1 MTAHNNARASAV
13 RYFRGWLAAAVAT
26 SILGNVAHALL
37 SDAGSPTI
45 AAAIAFLLPIGL
57 LGSTHGVH
65 KLVAAGIVGRA
76 YTAAL
81 WISVATVVA
90 AFALSFVALAEL
102 AAQWAAIPVYIAW
115 LVPVFVDLSIT
126 GCTVALFALSDAER
140 SEQVAALDNDQ
151 TPDVTPHFDTEVFG
165 PRRFEQTH
173 TPAHIPVHTDA
184 QPVRHETQRADLRE
198 PEPVEAAAPRLTVS
212 ELVARDEAERADA
225 QRIADEHHAEA
236 ERIVKAGVTRIDR
249 GKVAAVLHEHAQGGR
264 PSMIARKLNVGYPTV
279 KSIIEHTTEQRREVN
294 A

>member
-1 MTAHNNARASAV
+1 MTARNDARASAV

-37 SDAGSPTI
+37 SDAGSPPI
-45 AAAIAFLLPIGL
+45 AAAIAFLLPLGL

-81 WISVATVVA
+81 WISIATVVA

-102 AAQWAAIPVYIAW
+102 AAQWAGIPVFIAW

-126 GCTVALFALSDAER
+126 GCTVALFALSDAAR
-140 SEQVAALDNDQ
+140 NDLL
-151 TPDVTPHFDTEVFG
+151 EA
-165 PRRFEQTH
+165 E
-173 TPAHIPVHTDA
+173 PAPAEPQHDPAPFVHDWRAVHAPTRNDA
-184 QPVRHETQRADLRE
+184 QPVRVDVDDQAQHVD
-198 PEPVEAAAPRLTVS
+198 PAAPPAPRLTVAD
-212 ELVARDEAERADA
+212 VMARTEQERADA
-225 QRIADEHHAEA
+225 LRIAEEHRAAA
-236 ERIVKAGVTRIDR
+236 ERIVAAGVTRIDR
-249 GKVAAVLHEHAQGGR
+249 GKVAHVLHEHAQNTA

-279 KSIIEHTTEQRREVN
+279 QRIIEHAAPHPEEVN

>member
-1 MTAHNNARASAV
+1 MTAHNDARASAV

-126 GCTVALFALSDAER
+126 GCTVALFALSNAER
-140 SEQVAALDNDQ
+140 NDLLEVEPTERDTYTDMFSAQ
-151 TPDVTPHFDTEVFG
+151 PDVV
-165 PRRFEQTH
+165 H
-173 TPAHIPVHTDA
+173 TPVHTDA
-184 QPVRHETQRADLRE
+184 HPVRHETQRPDLRE

-225 QRIADEHHAEA
+225 QRITDDHHAEA

-279 KSIIEHTTEQRREVN
+279 QRIIDHTTEQRQEVN

>member
-1 MTAHNNARASAV
+1 MTAHTDARASAV

-45 AAAIAFLLPIGL
+45 AAAIAFLLPLGL

-76 YTAAL
+76 YTSAL

-102 AAQWAAIPVYIAW
+102 AAQWAGIPVFIAW

-126 GCTVALFALSDAER
+126 GCTVALFALSDAARADVLEAQPAPMRVDTQPAPMRVDTRPEPAAPAAVR
-140 SEQVAALDNDQ
+140 SIA
-151 TPDVTPHFDTEVFG
+151 
-165 PRRFEQTH
+165 H
-173 TPAHIPVHTDA
+173 TPVHVDA
-184 QPVRHETQRADLRE
+184 QPVRVDVDDTAPQIQ
-198 PEPVEAAAPRLTVS
+198 PGPPAARLTVAD
-212 ELVARDEAERADA
+212 VMARTERERADA
-225 QRIADEHHAEA
+225 ERVADDHLAAA
-236 ERIVKAGVTRIDR
+236 ERIVAAGVTRIDR
-249 GKVAAVLHEHAQGGR
+249 GKVAQVLHAHAQNTA

-279 KSIIEHTTEQRREVN
+279 QRIIEHATVREEVN

>member
-1 MTAHNNARASAV
+1 MTAHTDARASAV

-45 AAAIAFLLPIGL
+45 AAAIAFLLPLGL

-102 AAQWAAIPVYIAW
+102 AAQWAGIPVFIAW

-126 GCTVALFALSDAER
+126 GCTVALFALSDAARADVLEAQPAPMR
-140 SEQVAALDNDQ
+140 VDTQPEPAAPAAVR
-151 TPDVTPHFDTEVFG
+151 TIA
-165 PRRFEQTH
+165 H
-173 TPAHIPVHTDA
+173 TPVHVDA
-184 QPVRHETQRADLRE
+184 QPVRVDVDDTAPQIQ
-198 PEPVEAAAPRLTVS
+198 PGPPAARLTVAD
-212 ELVARDEAERADA
+212 VMARTERERADA
-225 QRIADEHHAEA
+225 ERVADDHLAAA
-236 ERIVKAGVTRIDR
+236 ERIVAAGVTRIDR
-249 GKVAAVLHEHAQGGR
+249 GKVAQVLHEHAQNTA

-279 KSIIEHTTEQRREVN
+279 QRIIEHATVREEVN

>member
-1 MTAHNNARASAV
+1 MTAHTDARASAV

-45 AAAIAFLLPIGL
+45 AAAIAFLLPLGL

-102 AAQWAAIPVYIAW
+102 AAQWAGIPVFIAW

-126 GCTVALFALSDAER
+126 GCTVALFALSDAARADVLEAQPAPMR
-140 SEQVAALDNDQ
+140 VDAQLEPAA
-151 TPDVTPHFDTEVFG
+151 PAAVHSIA
-165 PRRFEQTH
+165 H
-173 TPAHIPVHTDA
+173 TPVHVDA
-184 QPVRHETQRADLRE
+184 QPVRVDVDDTAPQIQ
-198 PEPVEAAAPRLTVS
+198 PGPPAARLTVAD
-212 ELVARDEAERADA
+212 VMARTERERADA
-225 QRIADEHHAEA
+225 ERVADDHLAAA
-236 ERIVKAGVTRIDR
+236 ERIVAAGVTRIDR
-249 GKVAAVLHEHAQGGR
+249 GKVAQVLHEHAQNTA

-279 KSIIEHTTEQRREVN
+279 QRIIEHATVREEVN

>member
-1 MTAHNNARASAV
+1 MTAHTDARASAV

-45 AAAIAFLLPIGL
+45 AAAIAFLLPLGL

-102 AAQWAAIPVYIAW
+102 AAQWAGIPVFIAW

-126 GCTVALFALSDAER
+126 GCTVALFALSDAARADVLEAQPAPMR
-140 SEQVAALDNDQ
+140 VDTQLEPAA
-151 TPDVTPHFDTEVFG
+151 PAAAHSIA
-165 PRRFEQTH
+165 H
-173 TPAHIPVHTDA
+173 TPVHVDA
-184 QPVRHETQRADLRE
+184 QPVRVDVDDTAPQIQ
-198 PEPVEAAAPRLTVS
+198 PGPPAARLTVAD
-212 ELVARDEAERADA
+212 VMARTERERADA
-225 QRIADEHHAEA
+225 ERVADDHLAAA
-236 ERIVKAGVTRIDR
+236 ERIVAAGVTRIDR
-249 GKVAAVLHEHAQGGR
+249 GKVAQVLHEHAQNTA

-279 KSIIEHTTEQRREVN
+279 QRIIEHATVREEVN

>member
-1 MTAHNNARASAV
+1 MTAHTDARASAV

-45 AAAIAFLLPIGL
+45 AAAIAFLLPLGL

-102 AAQWAAIPVYIAW
+102 AAQWAGIPVFIAW

-126 GCTVALFALSDAER
+126 GCTVALFALSDAARNDLLEA
-140 SEQVAALDNDQ
+140 EPAPAAPQHDPAPFVHDWRAAHR
-151 TPDVTPHFDTEVFG
+151 VT
-165 PRRFEQTH
+165 
-173 TPAHIPVHTDA
+173 HTDA
-184 QPVRHETQRADLRE
+184 QPVRVDAETA
-198 PEPVEAAAPRLTVS
+198 PPAAPPAPRLTVAD
-212 ELVARDEAERADA
+212 VMARTEQERADA
-225 QRIADEHHAEA
+225 QHVAEEHRAAA
-236 ERIVKAGVTRIDR
+236 ERIVAAGVTRIDR
-249 GKVAAVLHEHAQGGR
+249 GKVAHVLHEHAQNTA

-279 KSIIEHTTEQRREVN
+279 QRIIEHAAAQPEEVN

>member
-1 MTAHNNARASAV
+1 MTAHTDARASAV

-45 AAAIAFLLPIGL
+45 AAAIAFLLPLGL

-90 AFALSFVALAEL
+90 AFALSFAALAEL
-102 AAQWAAIPVYIAW
+102 AAQWAGIPVFIAW

-126 GCTVALFALSDAER
+126 GCTVALFALSDAARADLLDAEPVPTAP
-140 SEQVAALDNDQ
+140 QPAAPQQAPAPFVHDWR
-151 TPDVTPHFDTEVFG
+151 TA
-165 PRRFEQTH
+165 H
-173 TPAHIPVHTDA
+173 TPTHTDA
-184 QPVRHETQRADLRE
+184 QADPVNVDAAQL
-198 PEPVEAAAPRLTVS
+198 AAPPAARLTVAD
-212 ELVARDEAERADA
+212 VMARAERERADA
-225 QRIADEHHAEA
+225 ERVADDHLAAA
-236 ERIVKAGVTRIDR
+236 ERIVAAGVTRIDR
-249 GKVAAVLHEHAQGGR
+249 GKVAQVLHEHAQNTA

-279 KSIIEHTTEQRREVN
+279 QRIIEHASVREEVN